1 MFKIF
6 IMSVWLLLCQKLNAQ
21 INITSQDS
29 TTQESKK
36 NDSVIQKDSS
46 RTSDTTEALTFVEVM
61 PVFPGGQDAMLKFI
75 ATHTIYP
82 SEAIEKNIQGKVYV
96 RFIVKSDGSVRNIAV
111 IRGVHASLDA
121 EAVRVVQSMPNWIPA
136 QQNGKPVNVQ
146 FTLPINFSLK

>member
-6 IMSVWLLLCQKLNAQ
+6 IMLVWLFLCQKLNAQ
-21 INITSQDS
+21 INITGQDS
-29 TTQESKK
+29 TIQESKK

-82 SEAIEKNIQGKVYV
+82 SDAIKKNIQGKVYV
-96 RFIVKSDGSVRNIAV
+96 RFIVKSDGSVRNISV
-111 IRGVHASLDA
+111 IRGVHTSLDA

-136 QQNGKPVNVQ
+136 RQNGKPVNVQ